1 MSIIRIRSSNASIER
16 YDRNKF
22 LDLPDTE
29 VSWPFSDLV
38 EQVSV

>member
-1 MSIIRIRSSNASIER
+1 MSIIRIRCSNIER